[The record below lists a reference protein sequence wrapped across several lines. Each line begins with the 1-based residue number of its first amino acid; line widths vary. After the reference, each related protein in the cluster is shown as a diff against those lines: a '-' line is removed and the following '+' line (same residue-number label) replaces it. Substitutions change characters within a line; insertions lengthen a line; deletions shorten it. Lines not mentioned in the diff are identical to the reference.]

1 MINASNMNRRQKTA
15 SHLERMVLTDMRRYA
30 LCNGVSAVTVRP
42 TADGESWEVADF
54 YGPGGTVPVACR
66 EIGLAAAAALREHY
80 DLLPDSQLAPDDD
93 LRLS

>member
-1 MINASNMNRRQKTA
+1 MNRRQKTA

-42 TADGESWEVADF
+42 TADGGSWEVADI
-54 YGPGGTVPVACR
+54 YGPGGAVSATCR
-66 EIGLAAAAALREHY
+66 EIGLAAAEALRQDY
-80 DLLPDSQLAPDDD
+80 DLLPESQLVPDDD

>member
-1 MINASNMNRRQKTA
+1 MNRRQKTA

-42 TADGESWEVADF
+42 TADGEGWEVANF
-54 YGPGGTVPVACR
+54 YAPGGVPAACR
-66 EIGLAAAAALREHY
+66 EIGLAAAEALRQHY
-80 DLLPDSQLAPDDD
+80 DLLPESQLAPDDD

>member
-1 MINASNMNRRQKTA
+1 MSLGMNRRQKTA

-30 LCNGVSAVTVRP
+30 LCNGVSAVTVRA

-54 YGPGGTVPVACR
+54 YAPGGVPTACR
-66 EIGLAAAAALREHY
+66 EIGLAAAEALRQDY
-80 DLLPDSQLAPDDD
+80 DLLPESQLAPDDD

>member
-1 MINASNMNRRQKTA
+1 MNRRQKTA

-30 LCNGVSAVTVRP
+30 LCNGVSAVTVRA

-54 YGPGGTVPVACR
+54 YAPGGVPTACR
-66 EIGLAAAAALREHY
+66 EIGLAAAEALRQDY
-80 DLLPDSQLAPDDD
+80 DLLPESQLAPDDD

>member
-1 MINASNMNRRQKTA
+1 MSLGMNRRQKTA

-54 YGPGGTVPVACR
+54 YAPGGVPTACR
-66 EIGLAAAAALREHY
+66 EIGLAAAEALRQDY
-80 DLLPDSQLAPDDD
+80 DLLPESQLAPDDD